1 VSQVREAGRNT
12 QGVRILRVSEG
23 ERVVAVEPVAEDD
36 GPVQELPPIVDSLL
50 PAASPAEGGE
60 GPTEA

>member
-1 VSQVREAGRNT
+1 
-12 QGVRILRVSEG
+12 
-23 ERVVAVEPVAEDD
+23 VVAVEPVAEDD